1 MMNTAQRIAKN
12 SFSLLFSGMVAQLLG
27 FLAIVYLAR
36 VLGPGDFGKLNFA
49 MAIVT
54 YFILIAN
61 LGLPLL
67 GTRQIARDR
76 ENIDSNLANI
86 LTMRLFLAA
95 QSFGLL
101 FLIVYFL
108 NKPPEIKYLIILYGL
123 GIIPSALLLDWAFQG
138 VERMEYIGAGR
149 ILGSII
155 YVGLTLGF
163 VKGQQQLLLVPCF
176 QISANLLVAVLLIFI
191 FVYYFGKPRFR
202 YKFSSLKGLLTAAL
216 PIGLSI
222 LMIQVVHY
230 IDTLMLG
237 FMKSTEQVGHYSAAY
252 KIIMILLTA
261 VWCYQDAVFPVISN
275 YYKTSTD
282 SLKKIQSY
290 STKIMLTLTLPL
302 AIGGTILAKPI
313 MNLIYGGQYGPGVI
327 ALQILIWTVAIGS
340 LHGIYVRGLIACD
353 RQNRRLIIA
362 IVHAFIVIALNF
374 VFIPL
379 FGLIGAAIVTVSA
392 EFLVIFLSYRE
403 FSKIVS
409 VPFHGYILRPL
420 FASTIMVLFLYWGLN
435 WLNFNLFLSIFGGG
449 MIYFISL
456 YLMRG
461 ITSEDIRVI
470 QYAIMANKEGN

>member
-1 MMNTAQRIAKN
+1 
-12 SFSLLFSGMVAQLLG
+12 MVAQLLG

-49 MAIVT
+49 IAIIT
-54 YFILIAN
+54 YFILFAN

-76 ENIDSNLANI
+76 ENIDNNLANI

-95 QSFGLL
+95 LSFGLL
-101 FLIVYFL
+101 FLMVFFL
-108 NKPPEIKYLIILYGL
+108 NKPLEIKYLIILYGL

-138 VERMEYIGAGR
+138 IEKMEYIGIGR
-149 ILGSII
+149 ILGSVI
-155 YVGLTLGF
+155 YVGLALMF

-176 QISANLLVAVLLIFI
+176 QVSANLLVAVLLIFI
-191 FVYYFGKPRFR
+191 FVNHFGKPRFR
-202 YKFSSLKGLLTAAL
+202 IKISTLKEFIKSAL
-216 PIGLSI
+216 PIGFSI
-222 LMIQVVHY
+222 LMIQIVHY

-275 YYKTSTD
+275 YYKTSLD

-290 STKIMLTLTLPL
+290 STKVMLTLTLPL
-302 AIGGTILAKPI
+302 SIGGTILAKPI
-313 MNLIYGGQYGPGVI
+313 MHLIYGGKYAPGVV
-327 ALQILIWTVAIGS
+327 ALQILIWTVVVGS
-340 LHGIYVRGLIACD
+340 LHGVYVRGLIACD
-353 RQNRRLIIA
+353 RQNKRLIIA

-403 FSKIVS
+403 FSKIVR
-409 VPFHGYILRPL
+409 VPFHSYIFKPL
-420 FASTIMVLFLYWGLN
+420 FASSIMVLFLYWGLK

-461 ITSEDIRVI
+461 ITSEDIRII
-470 QYAIMANKEGN
+470 QYAIITNKEGN